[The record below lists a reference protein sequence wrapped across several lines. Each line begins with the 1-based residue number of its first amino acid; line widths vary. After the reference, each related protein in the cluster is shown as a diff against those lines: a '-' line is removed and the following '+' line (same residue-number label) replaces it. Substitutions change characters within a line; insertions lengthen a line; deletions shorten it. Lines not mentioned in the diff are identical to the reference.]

1 MREISPDHFVASAGG
16 LSGANQVDNYWR
28 RFMPKIAS

>member
-16 LSGANQVDNYWR
+16 LFGANQVDNWR
-28 RFMPKIAS
+28 GFMPKIAV